1 MRPYCFVLMPFGR
14 KTDESGRVVEFD
26 QVYGKIISPAVE
38 EAGLNPIRADEE
50 ISGGI
55 IHKLMFERLMLCDYA
70 IADLTTANANVFYE
84 LGVRHGIRPHST
96 ILTFAKGMRLPFD
109 VALLRALPYKLDS
122 FGIPVEADIYRKKI
136 MERLKECRNPIDDS
150 PVFQLVSNMP
160 RIDIA
165 RLKTDTFRDTVEYS
179 HDMKKRLRIAR
190 SKDPNA
196 VAKIEQEFGSIID
209 VDPGIII
216 DLFLSYRAVEDW
228 QSMVNLVH
236 NMPPML
242 VQTVLV
248 QEQLGFAHNRLGN
261 HTEAEHVLTT
271 VISKYGAS
279 SETNGIL
286 GRVYKDLWKKKAEA
300 GQTRIADGFL
310 QKAIESYLQGFEAD
324 WRDAYPGV
332 NAVTLMEMTDPVD
345 RRQEHLLPV
354 VRYAVERRLA
364 IKHPDYW
371 DFATLLE
378 LNVLLRDQIQANKS
392 LSKALIE
399 IREIWEPKTTA
410 NNINMIRKVR
420 ELRGEK
426 VEWIKEIEIELI
438 QAGESK

>member
-26 QVYGKIISPAVE
+26 QVYDTIIRPAVE

-50 ISGGI
+50 IFGGI
-55 IHKLMFERLMLCDYA
+55 IHKPMFERLMLCDYA

-84 LGVRHGIRPHST
+84 LGIRHGIRPHST

-109 VALLRALPYKLDS
+109 VAPLRALPYKLDS
-122 FGIPVEADIYRKKI
+122 FGIPVEADIHRKKI

-179 HDMKKRLRIAR
+179 HDMKERLRIAR
-190 SKDPNA
+190 SKDSNA
-196 VAKIEQEFGSIID
+196 VAKIEQEIGSIID
-209 VDPGIII
+209 IDPGIII

-228 QSMVNLVH
+228 QSMVNLVDK
-236 NMPPML
+236 MPPML

-248 QEQLGFAHNRLGN
+248 QEQFGFALNRLGN
-261 HTEAEHVLTT
+261 HSEAEHVLTT
-271 VISKYGAS
+271 VIRKYGAS

-300 GQTRIADGFL
+300 GQARIADGFL
-310 QKAIESYLQGFEAD
+310 KKAIESYLQGFEAD

-332 NAVTLMEMTDPVD
+332 NTVTLMEMADPVD

-364 IKHPDYW
+364 AKHPDYW

-392 LSKALIE
+392 LSKALTE
-399 IREIWEPKTTA
+399 IRETWEPKTTA

>member
-1 MRPYCFVLMPFGR
+1 MKPYCFIIMPFGR
-14 KTDESGRVVEFD
+14 KIDESGRVVEFD
-26 QVYGKIISPAVE
+26 QVYDTIIKPAVE

-50 ISGGI
+50 FLGGI
-55 IHKLMFERLMLCDYA
+55 IHKSMFERLIICEYA

-122 FGIPVEADIYRKKI
+122 FGIPVEADIHRKKI
-136 MERLKECRNPIDDS
+136 MERLKECRKPIDDS
-150 PVFQLVSNMP
+150 PVFQLVSNIP
-160 RIDIA
+160 RINIA

-179 HDMKKRLRIAR
+179 HDMKNRLRIAR
-190 SKDPNA
+190 SKNSNE
-196 VAKIEQEFGSIID
+196 VAKIEQELGSIID
-209 VDPGIII
+209 VDFGIII

-228 QSMVNLVH
+228 QSMVNLVS

-242 VQTVLV
+242 IQTVLV

-286 GRVYKDLWKKKAEA
+286 GRVYKDLWKKNVEA

-364 IKHPDYW
+364 AKYPDYW

-392 LSKALIE
+392 LSKALTE
-399 IREIWEPKTTA
+399 IRETWEPKTTA
-410 NNINMIRKVR
+410 NNITMICKVR

>member
-1 MRPYCFVLMPFGR
+1 MKPYCFIIMPFGR

-26 QVYGKIISPAVE
+26 QVYDTIIKPAVE

-50 ISGGI
+50 FLGGI
-55 IHKLMFERLMLCDYA
+55 IHKSMFERLIICEYA

-122 FGIPVEADIYRKKI
+122 FGIPVEADIHRKKI

-150 PVFQLVSNMP
+150 PVFQLVSNIP
-160 RIDIA
+160 RINIA

-179 HDMKKRLRIAR
+179 HDMKNRLRMAR
-190 SKDPNA
+190 SKNSNE
-196 VAKIEQEFGSIID
+196 VAKIEQELGSIID
-209 VDPGIII
+209 VDFGIII

-228 QSMVNLVH
+228 QSMVNLVS

-242 VQTVLV
+242 IQTVLV
-248 QEQLGFAHNRLGN
+248 QEQLGFAHNRLDN

-286 GRVYKDLWKKKAEA
+286 GRVYKDLWKKNVEA

-332 NAVTLMEMTDPVD
+332 NAVTLMEMTEPVD

-364 IKHPDYW
+364 AKHPDYW

-392 LSKALIE
+392 LSKALTE
-399 IREIWEPKTTA
+399 IRETWEPKTTA

-420 ELRGEK
+420 KLRGEK
-426 VEWIKEIEIELI
+426 VEWIEEIEIELI

>member
-1 MRPYCFVLMPFGR
+1 
-14 KTDESGRVVEFD
+14 
-26 QVYGKIISPAVE
+26 
-38 EAGLNPIRADEE
+38 
-50 ISGGI
+50 
-55 IHKLMFERLMLCDYA
+55 
-70 IADLTTANANVFYE
+70 
-84 LGVRHGIRPHST
+84 
-96 ILTFAKGMRLPFD
+96 
-109 VALLRALPYKLDS
+109 
-122 FGIPVEADIYRKKI
+122 
-136 MERLKECRNPIDDS
+136 
-150 PVFQLVSNMP
+150 MP

-190 SKDPNA
+190 RKNSNA
-196 VAKIEQEFGSIID
+196 VATIEQELGSIID

-216 DLFLSYRAVEDW
+216 DLFLSYRAVEDR
-228 QSMVNLVH
+228 QSMVNLVSK
-236 NMPPML
+236 MPPML

-261 HTEAEHVLTT
+261 HIEAEHVLTT

-286 GRVYKDLWKKKAEA
+286 GRVYKDLWKKNVEAE
-300 GQTRIADGFL
+300 QTRIADGFL
-310 QKAIESYLQGFEAD
+310 QKAIDCYLQGFEAD

-345 RRQEHLLPV
+345 IRQEHLLPV

-364 IKHPDYW
+364 TKHPDYW

-378 LNVLLRDQIQANKS
+378 LNVLSRDQIQANES
-392 LSKALIE
+392 LSKALTE
-399 IREIWEPKTTA
+399 IRETWEPKTTA

-438 QAGESK
+438 QVGESK

>member
-1 MRPYCFVLMPFGR
+1 MKPYCFVLMPFGR
-14 KTDESGRVVEFD
+14 KTGESGRAVEFD
-26 QVYGKIISPAVE
+26 QVYNTIIKPAVE
-38 EAGLNPIRADEE
+38 EADLNPIRANEE
-50 ISGGI
+50 IIGGI
-55 IHKLMFERLMLCDYA
+55 IHKPMFERLMLCDYS

-96 ILTFAKGMRLPFD
+96 ILIYAKGMRLPFD
-109 VALLRALPYKLDS
+109 VAPLRALPYKLDS
-122 FGIPVEADIYRKKI
+122 FGIPIEADIHRKKI
-136 MERLKECRNPIDDS
+136 MERLKGCRKPIDDS

-179 HDMKKRLRIAR
+179 HEMKKKLRIAR
-190 SKDPNA
+190 SKGSNA
-196 VAKIEQEFGSIID
+196 VAKIEQELVSIID
-209 VDPGIII
+209 VEPGIII

-228 QSMVNLVH
+228 QSMVNLVS

-248 QEQLGFAHNRLGN
+248 QEQLGFAYNRLGN

-286 GRVYKDLWKKKAEA
+286 GRVYKDLWKKNAEA
-300 GQTRIADGFL
+300 GQSRIANSFL
-310 QKAIESYLQGFEAD
+310 NKAIECYLQGFEAD

-332 NAVTLMEMTDPVD
+332 NTVTLMEMTDPVD
-345 RRQEHLLPV
+345 SRQEHLLPV
-354 VRYAVERRLA
+354 VLYAVERRLA
-364 IKHPDYW
+364 SKHPDYW

-378 LNVLLRDQIQANKS
+378 MNVLSRDQNKAKSS
-392 LSKALIE
+392 LSNALIE
-399 IREIWEPKTTA
+399 IRETWEPKTTA
-410 NNINMIRKVR
+410 NNINMIRNVR

-426 VEWIKEIEIELI
+426 VEWIKEIENELI

>member
-1 MRPYCFVLMPFGR
+1 MRPYCFVLMPFSR
-14 KTDESGRVVEFD
+14 KIDESGRVVEFD
-26 QVYGKIISPAVE
+26 QVYDTIIRPAVE
-38 EAGLNPIRADEE
+38 ESGLTPIRADEE
-50 ISGGI
+50 IFGGI
-55 IHKLMFERLMLCDYA
+55 IHKPMFERLMLCDYA

-84 LGVRHGIRPHST
+84 LGIRHGIRPHST
-96 ILTFAKGMRLPFD
+96 ILIFAKGMRLPFD
-109 VALLRALPYKLDS
+109 VAPLRALPYKLDS
-122 FGIPVEADIYRKKI
+122 FGIPIEADIHREKI
-136 MERLKECRNPIDDS
+136 MKRLKECRNPIDDS

-179 HDMKKRLRIAR
+179 HAMKKSLRIAR
-190 SKDPNA
+190 SKDSNA
-196 VAKIEQEFGSIID
+196 VARIEQELGSIID
-209 VDPGIII
+209 IDPGIII

-228 QSMVNLVH
+228 QSMVNLVDK
-236 NMPPML
+236 MPPML

-248 QEQLGFAHNRLGN
+248 QEQFGFALNRLGN
-261 HTEAEHVLTT
+261 HSEAKHVLTT
-271 VISKYGAS
+271 VIRKYGAS

-286 GRVYKDLWKKKAEA
+286 GRVYKDLWKKKTEA
-300 GQTRIADGFL
+300 GQTRIANGFL
-310 QKAIESYLQGFEAD
+310 KKAIESYLQGFEAD

-332 NAVTLMEMTDPVD
+332 NAVTLMEMTDPFD

-364 IKHPDYW
+364 AKHPDYW

-392 LSKALIE
+392 LSKALTE
-399 IREIWEPKTTA
+399 IRETWEPKTTA

-426 VEWIKEIEIELI
+426 VEWIKEIELELI

>member
-1 MRPYCFVLMPFGR
+1 MKPYCFIIMPFGR

-26 QVYGKIISPAVE
+26 QVYDTIIKPAVE

-50 ISGGI
+50 FLGGI
-55 IHKLMFERLMLCDYA
+55 IHKSMFERLIICEYA

-109 VALLRALPYKLDS
+109 VVLLRALPYKLDS
-122 FGIPVEADIYRKKI
+122 FGIPIEADTHRKKI
-136 MERLKECRNPIDDS
+136 IERLKECRNPIDDS
-150 PVFQLVSNMP
+150 PVFQLVSNIP

-179 HDMKKRLRIAR
+179 HDMKNRLRIAR
-190 SKDPNA
+190 SKNSNE
-196 VAKIEQEFGSIID
+196 VAKIEQKLGSIID
-209 VDPGIII
+209 VDFGIII

-228 QSMVNLVH
+228 QSMVNLVSK
-236 NMPPML
+236 MPPML
-242 VQTVLV
+242 IQTVLV

-286 GRVYKDLWKKKAEA
+286 GRVYKDLWKKNVEA

-332 NAVTLMEMTDPVD
+332 NAVTLMEMTTPVD

-364 IKHPDYW
+364 AKHPDYW

-392 LSKALIE
+392 LSKALTE
-399 IREIWEPKTTA
+399 IRETWEPKTTA
-410 NNINMIRKVR
+410 NNINIICKVR

>member
-1 MRPYCFVLMPFGR
+1 MSPYCFVLMPFS
-14 KTDESGRVVEFD
+14 KKIDESGRVVEFD
-26 QVYGKIISPAVE
+26 QVYDTIIRPAVE
-38 EAGLNPIRADEE
+38 GSGLIPIRADEE
-50 ISGGI
+50 IFGGI
-55 IHKLMFERLMLCDYA
+55 IHKPMFERLMLCDFA

-84 LGVRHGIRPHST
+84 LGIRHGIRPHST
-96 ILTFAKGMRLPFD
+96 ILIFAKGMRLPFD
-109 VALLRALPYKLDS
+109 VAPLRALPYKLDS
-122 FGIPVEADIYRKKI
+122 FGIPVEVDIHRKKI

-165 RLKTDTFRDTVEYS
+165 RLKTDTFRDAVKYS
-179 HDMKKRLRIAR
+179 HDMKKKLRIAR
-190 SKDPNA
+190 SKNSNA
-196 VAKIEQEFGSIID
+196 VATIEQELGSIID
-209 VDPGIII
+209 VDPGVII

-228 QSMVNLVH
+228 QSMVNLV
-236 NMPPML
+236 NKMPPML

-248 QEQLGFAHNRLGN
+248 QEQLGFAHNRLEN
-261 HTEAEHVLTT
+261 HTEAEHILTT

-310 QKAIESYLQGFEAD
+310 QKAIKNYLQGFEAD

-354 VRYAVERRLA
+354 VYYAVERRLA
-364 IKHPDYW
+364 AKHPDYW

-392 LSKALIE
+392 LSKALAE
-399 IREIWEPKTTA
+399 IRETWEPKTTA

-426 VEWIKEIEIELI
+426 VEWIEEIEIELI
-438 QAGESK
+438 QASESK